1 MGQIDT
7 RNVWKCLP
15 RSKIY
20 LFIKF
25 QGVIFQAQPLT
36 NTNSG
41 QISKADLPTKGSVIQ
56 PVSGNLCGWVAVK
69 SSALF
74 LHTRKLRTPKFT
86 QLLI

>member
-7 RNVWKCLP
+7 RNFWKCLP

-25 QGVIFQAQPLT
+25 QGVIFQVQPLT
-36 NTNSG
+36 NTNAG
-41 QISKADLPTKGSVIQ
+41 LISKADLPSKGSVIQ
-56 PVSGNLCGWVAVK
+56 PVSGNLCGWIAVE
-69 SSALF
+69 SSALL
-74 LHTRKLRTPKFT
+74 LHTHKLRTPKVT